1 MKDPHAEGEEGR
13 ARAEDNQCGRGPR
26 RACMASM
33 RWQRK
38 RWSLD
43 TDILGAVASTLLL
56 YGSQRQALGNLS
68 CYSERQLFKLW
79 REYVI

>member
-1 MKDPHAEGEEGR
+1 MRAWAKEGMHGFHAVAAEEMESR
-13 ARAEDNQCGRGPR
+13 N
-26 RACMASM
+26 
-33 RWQRK
+33 
-38 RWSLD
+38 